1 MAGCRITDKAGK
13 VQGRARQKK
22 AILSQVKINSDDS
35 SPSYEERNAPCIASE
50 KYSVSL
56 QRRLALGDDG
66 HFAWCP
72 ECLRRHMECLRPRVE
87 SVYKAPAST
96 AEAPAV
102 STGRFGLEGPL
113 GSSGTFSPALA
124 PVWSWRPCPSPPSG
138 AGRASSIQH
147 ETGPGACVQL
157 PVVMSVTSTPPLP
170 RAVYTSARNESRKGK
185 FYQKILLPARPTSSA
200 CSARFVG
207 NQNVSMVLGLK
218 TRIKCVP

>member
-1 MAGCRITDKAGK
+1 MAGCRIADKAGK

-102 STGRFGLEGPL
+102 STGPGDVSE
-113 GSSGTFSPALA
+113 
-124 PVWSWRPCPSPPSG
+124 CPSPPSG

-147 ETGPGACVQL
+147 ETGPGARVQL